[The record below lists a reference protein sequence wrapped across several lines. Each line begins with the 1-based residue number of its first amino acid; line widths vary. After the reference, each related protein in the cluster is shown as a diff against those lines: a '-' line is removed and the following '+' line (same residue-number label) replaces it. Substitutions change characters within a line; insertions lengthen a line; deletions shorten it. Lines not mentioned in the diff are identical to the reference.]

1 MVIGQAA
8 KFSGLS
14 IKTIRYYESVGLI
27 EVQRRSNGY
36 RDYSDDTVKQLR
48 LLQRTRSVGFAL
60 EESRALLDL
69 LGNKQRHSR
78 EVKQQVENKIAQID
92 QQIHDLQQMRD
103 TLEIL
108 SDRCANN
115 EDAECQILT
124 DLSDPVHPMP
134 FTLVGDPRE

>member
-8 KFSGLS
+8 RLSGLS

-27 EVQRRSNGY
+27 EVRRRSNGY
-36 RDYSDDTVKQLR
+36 REYSDDIVKQLR

-69 LGNKQRHSR
+69 LRNSQRHSY

-92 QQIHDLQQMRD
+92 QQMYDLQHMRD
-103 TLEIL
+103 TLEGL
-108 SDRCANN
+108 SARCANN
-115 EDAECQILT
+115 EDAECQILV
-124 DLSDPVHPMP
+124 DLSGSVHSMP
-134 FTLVGDPRE
+134 FTLVEDSRE